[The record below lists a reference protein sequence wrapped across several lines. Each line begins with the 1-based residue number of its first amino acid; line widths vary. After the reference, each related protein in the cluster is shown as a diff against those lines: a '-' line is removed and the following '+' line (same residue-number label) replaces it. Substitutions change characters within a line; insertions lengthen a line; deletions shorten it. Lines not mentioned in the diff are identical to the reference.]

1 MKVVQIK
8 LSFISR
14 KFQKYSKIIMLILIC
29 FVCVLYD
36 SLSGETK
43 KPAYST
49 EDLSKS
55 QYKSEKIPVY
65 QNRFGRTRP
74 VVAVIGD
81 NYMTELTDY
90 VVPYGVLTRSKS
102 AEVFAVGISLTPISF
117 YPALKIFPQESIS
130 SFDKK
135 FSTGADYVIV
145 PAIHHSENPILLEWL
160 NLQASKGA
168 TIIGVCDGVW
178 VLANAGL
185 LKGKRATGFWYSL
198 DDLEKKFKDTTWVRN
213 RRYVVD
219 QGIVTTT
226 AVTASIP
233 VSLALVEAIA
243 GKDRAFN
250 VAVELGV
257 QDWSPVHDSNRFR
270 LTMSSVYTVVS
281 NFLSFWSYEKIGI
294 PVMAGVDEIKLA
306 LVADA
311 YSRTYRSQAFSIA
324 KSEKTIR
331 TSNGL
336 RLIPDIVFG
345 STTSL
350 SRILPVFDS
359 TPAVITLDQT
369 LLKIGEIY
377 GRSTA
382 DFVALILEYPYF

>member
-1 MKVVQIK
+1 M
-8 LSFISR
+8 
-14 KFQKYSKIIMLILIC
+14 
-29 FVCVLYD
+29 
-36 SLSGETK
+36 
-43 KPAYST
+43 
-49 EDLSKS
+49 
-55 QYKSEKIPVY
+55 
-65 QNRFGRTRP
+65 
-74 VVAVIGD
+74 
-81 NYMTELTDY
+81 
-90 VVPYGVLTRSKS
+90 
-102 AEVFAVGISLTPISF
+102 
-117 YPALKIFPQESIS
+117 
-130 SFDKK
+130 
-135 FSTGADYVIV
+135 
-145 PAIHHSENPILLEWL
+145 
-160 NLQASKGA
+160 
-168 TIIGVCDGVW
+168 
-178 VLANAGL
+178 
-185 LKGKRATGFWYSL
+185 
-198 DDLEKKFKDTTWVRN
+198 
-213 RRYVVD
+213 VD

-324 KSEKTIR
+324 KSEETIL

-382 DFVALILEYPYF
+382 DFVAIILEYPYF